1 MKSFPNRKHRGTLAR
16 VLPTDELRRIIESSG
31 LSRYEIAKR
40 SGVSQGTLSK
50 LMAGL
55 HVTTR
60 TLDALAPVL
69 GIRLIVDALGTG
81 AKAKQQSTTRKAGR

>member
-1 MKSFPNRKHRGTLAR
+1 MMLSNSHAKLYTSSMS
-16 VLPTDELRRIIESSG
+16 PTEQLRRIIESSG

-55 HVTTR
+55 DVTTR

-69 GIRLIVDALGTG
+69 RIRLVV
-81 AKAKQQSTTRKAGR
+81 AKSTTDTKATKASTKRKAGR